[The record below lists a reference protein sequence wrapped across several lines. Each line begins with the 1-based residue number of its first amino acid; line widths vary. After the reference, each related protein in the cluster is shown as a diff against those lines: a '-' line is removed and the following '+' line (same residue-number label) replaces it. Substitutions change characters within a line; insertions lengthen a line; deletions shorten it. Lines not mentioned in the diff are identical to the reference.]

1 VRVDCRPLSEVP
13 EHLVCE
19 MLKCVWRRLDWPQMD
34 MGYDEW
40 RSLAKLAR
48 DRDDCNGAANATSRD
63 VPGGIRAE
71 KMATEMLLSRRAK

>member
-48 DRDDCNGAANATSRD
+48 ERATSNGAAGATSRD
-63 VPGGIRAE
+63 FPGSIRA
-71 KMATEMLLSRRAK
+71 KRTATEMVLSRRAT